1 MDLLIFF
8 DYRYD
13 NHSKCYNGPYKINV
27 INIMCLPTEN
37 PAVIKKLLSV
47 PASIF
52 YDNILNLN
60 SEN

>member
-1 MDLLIFF
+1 
-8 DYRYD
+8 
-13 NHSKCYNGPYKINV
+13 
-27 INIMCLPTEN
+27 MCLQTEN